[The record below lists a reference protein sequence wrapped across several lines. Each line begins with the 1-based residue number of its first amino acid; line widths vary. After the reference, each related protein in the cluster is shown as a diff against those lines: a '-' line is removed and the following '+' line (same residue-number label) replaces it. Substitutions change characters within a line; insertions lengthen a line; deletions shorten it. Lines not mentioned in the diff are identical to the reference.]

1 MKGDYNIMKELLSL
15 AIYFFYYILYFW
27 LIVWLMYIIKA
38 KNFDSLFLWFPS
50 VIIVAAKHLHEKS
63 RLKDFS
69 EISFSFYG
77 FIKTIDSLSKKND
90 IDTIKFH
97 VNKMKKTQLYKD
109 ERQCDPT
116 VTYIND
122 YFDNEE

>member
-1 MKGDYNIMKELLSL
+1 MKELLSL
-15 AIYFFYYILYFW
+15 TIYFFYYILYFW
-27 LIVWLMYIIKA
+27 LIVLLIHIVKT
-38 KNFDSLFLWFPS
+38 KTFEFLLLWIPS
-50 VIIVAAKHLHEKS
+50 FVIVVAKHLNEKN
-63 RLKDFS
+63 RVKDFS
-69 EISFSFYG
+69 KLSFSFYG

-109 ERQCDPT
+109 ERQYDPT

-122 YFDNEE
+122 YFDNKE